1 MRIGVLAP
9 LEVDERNAPLG
20 SRDRIVL
27 TALAIRPGELLTP
40 GQLADAVWG
49 DGHRRPGPRTSRL
62 EEVVGAGG
70 ENAERLPAIPTSTAI
85 AAPGSSN

>member
-1 MRIGVLAP
+1 VHPCGVSGPLERYPAGIPALDGGCDSPAMRIGVLAP

-49 DGHRRPGPRTSRL
+49 DGDRRPGPRTSR
-62 EEVVGAGG
+62 
-70 ENAERLPAIPTSTAI
+70 PA
-85 AAPGSSN
+85 